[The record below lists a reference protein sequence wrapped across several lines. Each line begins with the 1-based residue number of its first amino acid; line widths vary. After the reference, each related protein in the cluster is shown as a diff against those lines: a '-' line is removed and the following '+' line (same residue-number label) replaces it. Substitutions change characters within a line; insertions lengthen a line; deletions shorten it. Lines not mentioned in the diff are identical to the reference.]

1 MGYEGAGAASY
12 FGVLGACID
21 NPDFVWV
28 GRSKRPPGD
37 PMNAMLSFGY
47 QVVWNHLLSLIEL
60 QGLDPYA
67 ACLHQGSERHPA
79 LASDL
84 IEVFRAP
91 IVDSLVL
98 YLVNRRMIDA
108 HADFEFPVAGG
119 CYLNESGRK
128 KFLTALIQR
137 LEERVQVTPESVGPR
152 WEVLNRQVKVFR
164 QFITQVSPTY
174 EPYQIR

>member
-1 MGYEGAGAASY
+1 
-12 FGVLGACID
+12 
-21 NPDFVWV
+21 
-28 GRSKRPPGD
+28 
-37 PMNAMLSFGY
+37 
-47 QVVWNHLLSLIEL
+47 VVWNHLLSLIEL

-67 ACLHQGSERHPA
+67 ACLQQGSERHPA

-98 YLVNRRMIDA
+98 HLVNRRMMDA
-108 HADFEFPVAGG
+108 QDDFDFPSAGG
-119 CYLNESGRK
+119 CYLNEAGRK

-137 LEERVQVTPESVGPR
+137 LEEQVQVSDGVVGSR
-152 WEVLNRQVKVFR
+152 WEVLNRQVKMFR
-164 QFITQVSPTY
+164 QFITQAVPEY